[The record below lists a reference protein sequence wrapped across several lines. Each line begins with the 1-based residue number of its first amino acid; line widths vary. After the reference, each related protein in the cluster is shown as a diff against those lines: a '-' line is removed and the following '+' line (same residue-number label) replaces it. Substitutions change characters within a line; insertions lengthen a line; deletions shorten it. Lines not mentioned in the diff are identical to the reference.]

1 MTVMNDLVN
10 EMFYT
15 FARFEYALKAT
26 GFIKNTDDAKP
37 DWTKFANSISPL
49 FDNHD
54 DPDVKSAVEFIFADP
69 PNKQVVRDGRL
80 EWRNADSGTVNCCD
94 SLLIFVRRIRIPA
107 RASAAASVREEATA
121 CDAAAGVA
129 VTLGVAL
136 APSSISI
143 STAPT
148 GTIAPCANPSLCTT
162 PATGEGISMFAL
174 SVISSTRV

>member
-94 SLLIFVRRIRIPA
+94 SLLIFVRRIRNNLFHGGKFTGQHLENGDWSKLNERDEELVRHSICILKA
-107 RASAAASVREEATA
+107 CLIAS
-121 CDAAAGVA
+121 
-129 VTLGVAL
+129 
-136 APSSISI
+136 
-143 STAPT
+143 
-148 GTIAPCANPSLCTT
+148 PSLQ
-162 PATGEGISMFAL
+162 AAYDH
-174 SVISSTRV
+174 